1 MFCPINPCL
10 LRLHCCAGNL
20 RSNRWPNWLIRFG
33 QHAQYLNGRNKGTNL
48 QRGRGGQGLGG
59 HGQLPFNPM
68 AFNNF
73 GTVPPSTLA
82 RHMGPLSFDSGVRQ
96 DLLSLL
102 AKMVH
107 AAPSHFPTIGMLKF
121 DGIHI
126 REGRVWHGE
135 RVLGHREGIKLM
147 DAVLGFKLADMANEI
162 IVYIWGTFDGS
173 LFLSIACFPVRGYGT
188 VEALADIRKCTAA
201 LSAVGLTTVSV
212 SSDGASLPA
221 LLALKAEKDPLMPWG
236 DPACAKVSSH
246 GSASVEVAQAGR

>member
-1 MFCPINPCL
+1 M
-10 LRLHCCAGNL
+10 
-20 RSNRWPNWLIRFG
+20 
-33 QHAQYLNGRNKGTNL
+33 GTNL

-59 HGQLPFNPM
+59 HGQLPLDPM

-73 GTVPPSTLA
+73 GTVPPLTLA
-82 RHMGPLSFDSGVRQ
+82 RPMGPLSFDSGVRQ
-96 DLLSLL
+96 DVLSLL

-107 AAPSHFPTIGMLKF
+107 AAPSHFPTVGMLKF
-121 DGIHI
+121 DGIRI
-126 REGRVWHGE
+126 KEGRVWHGE
-135 RVLGHREGIKLM
+135 RVLGHVDGIKLM
-147 DAVLGFKLADMANEI
+147 DEVLGFKLADMANEI
-162 IVYIWGTFDGS
+162 SVYIWSTFNGS
-173 LFLSIACFPVRGYGT
+173 LLLPIACFPIRGYGT

-221 LLALKAEKDPLMPWG
+221 LLALEAEKDPLMPWG